1 MILKLGEIEPVT
13 NNKKKT
19 DLFLCTVYFDI
30 GTYPFFIYLA
40 KLPEND
46 NEKYLFCK
54 TEFVAHWGMHIK
66 PFLWII

>member
-1 MILKLGEIEPVT
+1 
-13 NNKKKT
+13 
-19 DLFLCTVYFDI
+19 
-30 GTYPFFIYLA
+30 LA